1 MGINLKYGIHV
12 ESHGR
17 PHGLPDFSQIES
29 DQAQIEVNQR
39 FPLFFRELRPFFLEG
54 AEIFRIQAPVIL
66 VHTRTIVDPDYGAK
80 LSGKVGRVSLGV
92 LATNDRA
99 PGNVA
104 DPDVPLFDQSAY
116 TFIGRGLY
124 EVYAE
129 STVGAMITDREFMDS
144 HSRMFDLDGNL
155 RLNPTTVF
163 RFRAVRT
170 LHKELDAPE
179 ESGHMLTARW
189 VRGGRHVNWD
199 LFLYE
204 ISPDLDTDVGFVRRA
219 DVRQGS
225 AELGYRFWPETW
237 LISWGPHVG
246 YIRNYDFDGVLQ
258 DENLGFSTE
267 FQFAKNINL
276 SGTVTR
282 DMERFLGTDF
292 ESTRLWIQGR
302 VNTSRTYQFGANFS
316 AGDQVRYSDTPFLG
330 HGTTWGLKCD
340 AQADLPTAD
349 QSQLER
355 KPADGSSERREGLRR
370 EDPADANR
378 RPTHRSDRAAEHR

>member
-1 MGINLKYGIHV
+1 
-12 ESHGR
+12 
-17 PHGLPDFSQIES
+17 
-29 DQAQIEVNQR
+29 
-39 FPLFFRELRPFFLEG
+39 
-54 AEIFRIQAPVIL
+54 
-66 VHTRTIVDPDYGAK
+66 
-80 LSGKVGRVSLGV
+80 
-92 LATNDRA
+92 
-99 PGNVA
+99 
-104 DPDVPLFDQSAY
+104 
-116 TFIGRGLY
+116 
-124 EVYAE
+124 
-129 STVGAMITDREFMDS
+129 
-144 HSRMFDLDGNL
+144 
-155 RLNPTTVF
+155 
-163 RFRAVRT
+163 
-170 LHKELDAPE
+170 
-179 ESGHMLTARW
+179 MLTARW

-330 HGTTWGLKCD
+330 HGTTWGLNATLKPISRLQTNLNLNASRLTD
-340 AQADLPTAD
+340 PRNDVEVFDVKILRMRTDVQLTDRIALRNIVEFNDFDRTFDFNVLVNYRVNAGTVFYVEYDDHYMQANLIEGDRDGDGIDD
-349 QSQLER
+349 QLFFTDE
-355 KPADGSSERREGLRR
+355 LRR
-370 EDPADANR
+370 TNR
-378 RPTHRSDRAAEHR
+378 AHFVKFQYLLRY